1 MGHAKVCKLN
11 VFIHKFK
18 IFLERKALLIDLV
31 LLKCSTT
38 GSPTQLPPS
47 AKVHQSKPGKW
58 NLIIVVCP
66 VVFIVLLHC
75 LTEVTFS
82 FFKRG

>member
-1 MGHAKVCKLN
+1 MNGA
-11 VFIHKFK
+11 
-18 IFLERKALLIDLV
+18 LV

-38 GSPTQLPPS
+38 GQPTQPPPS

-58 NLIIVVCP
+58 NLTVVCP
-66 VVFIVLLHC
+66 VVFIALLHC

-82 FFKRG
+82 FFKRGKIFLLVVINLDLQVFL